1 MRGVRISLKRRRG
14 LRNAG
19 AAILVLGLTCG
30 LAGAAGAWP
39 DRLDGHGGP
48 VRGIAV
54 SEDRSEL
61 LSASFD
67 YAIIHRSLTAGNSPI
82 LHRLFGHEA
91 AVNDVEFVPGRPLA
105 VSASDDGSVGVWDL
119 DEGTLVTRFRDTGD
133 KILDVTVSDDGAVAA
148 SAGWDHTARV
158 YDLETM
164 SERAVMRG
172 HDGNV
177 NTVALAGEGNILYS
191 GSYDGTVRQW
201 NARSGEQL
209 RIILKHGWGVNIVR
223 VLPDETHLLF
233 GAVDGASGIVDI
245 ASGEVVA
252 EFEAFGGPVLAA
264 AIDTDHGLAAVGSA
278 NGHLRVYR
286 LGDWTLLN
294 DYSTAYGP
302 IWSVDFAPDGTAV
315 YRAGLDDFVSLVSLE
330 PGAPLDV
337 AETDFPRRFQLT
349 DDMDTGERQF
359 ARKCSVCHTLTPD
372 DANRAGPTLYGVFG
386 RRVGTLPDYPY
397 SDALKNS
404 DIIWSEETISRLF
417 DHGPDVVLPGTKM
430 PVQRLKDAEER
441 AALVAFLKRATSG
454 EMGND

>member
-1 MRGVRISLKRRRG
+1 MCEVRISQTRRRASWG
-14 LRNAG
+14 VVPALL
-19 AAILVLGLTCG
+19 ILC
-30 LAGAAGAWP
+30 LASSQAGAWP
-39 DRLDGHGGP
+39 DRLEGHGGP

-54 SEDRSEL
+54 SVDRSEL

-67 YAIIHRSLTAGNSPI
+67 YAIIHRGLAATDSPI

-105 VSASDDGSVGVWDL
+105 LSGSDDGSVGIWDL
-119 DEGTLVTRFRDTGD
+119 DEGALVTRFRDTGD

-148 SAGWDHTARV
+148 SAGWDQTARV
-158 YDLETM
+158 YDLESLT
-164 SERAVMRG
+164 ERAVMRG

-223 VLPDETHLLF
+223 VLPDETHLLY

-252 EFEAFGGPVLAA
+252 EFEPFAGPVLAA
-264 AIDTDHGLAAVGSA
+264 AIDTKHRLAAIGSA
-278 NGHLRVYR
+278 TGHLRVYR
-286 LGDWTLLN
+286 LDDWALIHE
-294 DYSTAYGP
+294 YSTAYGP
-302 IWSVDFAPDGTAV
+302 IWSVDFAPDGMAI

-349 DDMDTGERQF
+349 DDMDPGERQF

-404 DIIWSEETISRLF
+404 DIIWTEETISRLF
-417 DHGPDVVLPGTKM
+417 DHGPDIVLPGTKM
-430 PVQRLKDAEER
+430 PVQRLKDPGEL

-454 EMGND
+454 ETGND